1 MTVKTEGRARRLPP
15 HELQAP
21 MKKVA
26 PTANSNAWPAKI
38 RRIRALVLKETH
50 QVVRD
55 PSSIAIGAVLPLIL
69 ILLFGYGLSLDVKNV
84 PIAVVIEYPTPEAI
98 ELAAG
103 FRLSPYFHP
112 TMTRSMPPAQH
123 LLLEHQVDGIVRI
136 PADFSRHIAAGDA
149 NVQLIVHGG
158 DANRARIIEGYVQGI
173 VGVWSARLAAQG
185 QATLS
190 QPVNVQSRL
199 WFNEAN
205 DSSYFL
211 VPGLVVLVM
220 TLIGALLTAMVMAR
234 EWERGTLE
242 SLLVT
247 PVRTEEILL
256 GKTLPYFV
264 LALFGFVLC
273 VLSAK
278 FLFHVPLR
286 GSIWVLFGASML
298 YVLIALGIG
307 LLISSWAKNQLV
319 ASQLTMLATF
329 MPAFMLSGF
338 LFDLRSMPTVVRMIT
353 YALPARYYVALLQSV
368 FLAGNVWSVIVP
380 NTLVLAAMAAM
391 LALASRAVVRKN
403 LE

>member
-69 ILLFGYGLSLDVKNV
+69 ILLFGYGLSLD
-84 PIAVVIEYPTPEAI
+84 VVIEYPTPEAI

-338 LFDLRSMPTVVRMIT
+338 LFDLRSMPTVVRLIT

>member
-1 MTVKTEGRARRLPP
+1 MNTQR
-15 HELQAP
+15 
-21 MKKVA
+21 VA
-26 PTANSNAWPAKI
+26 PAASSNTWAMKL
-38 RRIRALVLKETH
+38 RRVRALVIKETR

-84 PIAVVIEYPTPEAI
+84 PIAVVIEYPGPEAI

-103 FRLSPYFHP
+103 FQLSPYFHP
-112 TMTRSMPPAQH
+112 TVTRSMPSAQD
-123 LLLEHQVDGIVRI
+123 LLLTHLVDGIVRI
-136 PADFSRHIAAGDA
+136 PADFSRRVAAGGAD
-149 NVQLIVHGG
+149 VQLIVHGG
-158 DANRARIIEGYVQGI
+158 DANRARIIEGYVQGV
-173 VGVWSARLAAQG
+173 VGTWSARLAAQG
-185 QATLS
+185 RSGQA

-211 VPGLVVLVM
+211 VPGLIVLVM
-220 TLIGALLTAMVMAR
+220 TLIGGLLTAMVMAR

-247 PVRTEEILL
+247 PVRSEEILL
-256 GKTLPYFV
+256 GKTLPYFA
-264 LALFGFVLC
+264 LALVGFLLC

-286 GSIWVLFGASML
+286 GSIWVLLGASML
-298 YVLIALGIG
+298 YVLVALGIG
-307 LLISSWAKNQLV
+307 LLISSWVKNQLV

-338 LFDLRSMPTVVRMIT
+338 LFDLRSMPTAVRLIT

-391 LALASRAVVRKN
+391 LALASRLVMHKT